1 MPWVVVMPL
10 LIASVTLFGI
20 SFALWRYPKW
30 RLRCMLGAL
39 VVIALIMGAV
49 FFERHLNLRRFG
61 RGAQKD
67 IVIVVDGSS
76 SMSMDVDGQS
86 NFDRACDDAVKYIGE
101 APRGTAFSIIVGGPV
116 PRVLNPAP
124 ISERR
129 VLLETLEELKPS
141 AGTMH
146 VPATLT
152 AAAMTLAAGNNG
164 VKQILI
170 IGDGQASG
178 WAPNDAGRWKNIQRL
193 FAQLSTPPQVVWRT
207 LPVPSSV
214 RNLAVAD
221 VTLSRDV
228 VGADREAGIRVTVR
242 NSGTEAVTPEEI
254 VVEVDGM
261 RLSNRTAGQLV
272 PGASQTFVF
281 RHRFKEPG
289 ATLVTARVVAGDDLP
304 ADDQFEYVVPVLDRL
319 KVLIVDGGTSSRAFA
334 KSAMFLSLA
343 LRPDMPLSKVST
355 AASGEN
361 TQRDFLLEAVV
372 VLRCARTLVTSPW

>member
-1 MPWVVVMPL
+1 MLFGLLAVAIPVILHLLNRRSPKRIDWGAMMFLLESMRRSQRRVLLEDVLLLGCRSLIVTLVALVFARPFIPQDSPVPWVVVMPL
-10 LIASVTLFGI
+10 LIVSVTLFGI

-39 VVIALIMGAV
+39 AVIALVMTSV
-49 FFERHLNLRRFG
+49 LFERHLNLRRFG

-86 NFDRACDDAVKYIGE
+86 NFDRACGDAAKYIGE

-116 PRVLNPAP
+116 PRVLNPTP

-129 VLLETLEELKPS
+129 ILLETLEEIKPS

-170 IGDGQASG
+170 IGDGQAAG
-178 WAPNDAGRWKNIQRL
+178 WAPNDIGRWKNIERL
-193 FAQLSTPPQVVWRT
+193 FGQLPSPPQVVWRT
-207 LPVPSSV
+207 LPLPASV

-254 VVEVDGM
+254 VVEVDGA

-272 PGASQTFVF
+272 PGASQAFVF
-281 RHRFKEPG
+281 RRDARHG
-289 ATLVTARVVAGDDLP
+289 AR
-304 ADDQFEYVVPVLDRL
+304 R
-319 KVLIVDGGTSSRAFA
+319 GGRRSSR
-334 KSAMFLSLA
+334 
-343 LRPDMPLSKVST
+343 R
-355 AASGEN
+355 
-361 TQRDFLLEAVV
+361 
-372 VLRCARTLVTSPW
+372 